1 MPDRKPNNIA
11 LIGNPNVGK
20 TSIFNLL
27 TQEHQQVSNW
37 SGSTVKSFG
46 KLIKHNNI
54 DINILDLPGIDDLTL
69 PDSVITKDQ
78 LATKQYL
85 KDNDIDLIVNVVDAN
100 FLEKNL
106 YLTLQLLELKIPV
119 IVIINKIDSANNN
132 NLQIKHNEIA
142 KHLGCPTLPFSATKT
157 QTNSLDIIKNY
168 MLNPKVNNYFKV
180 TYDAKIEQ
188 QIQQAPQAN
197 RFLSLLKVVNNN
209 TVEDADMLVATARY
223 DASSFITS
231 NYIKHNKHKSSKNL
245 LDSLFLHK
253 YLGVPLFFLIMY
265 SVLMCSIA
273 TSNIFI
279 NFFDI
284 MSSYFLVDYS
294 GFLLNGINAPPFLI
308 DLLCN
313 GVGRGLQTVITFVP
327 VILSLF
333 FYLSLLESSGYLSR
347 AEFLIDAVMRR
358 IGLPGK
364 AFIPMILGFG
374 CSVPAIMATRR
385 LSGSN
390 ERIIVGMM
398 SPFMSCGAR
407 LPTYTMFATAF
418 FYEHASYMVMS
429 LYLVGILAAIGTGL
443 LLKNI
448 IYLDSKSNQIIEF
461 SDYQLPSVV
470 NNSKRAIYKTKKFIK
485 ESSMIIVL
493 VTTCLSLVS
502 MIEIEQDDKNVPLL
516 EVAAK
521 GVSPV
526 FSPFGIEED
535 NWQAV
540 VGIITGLFAKEVIIG
555 SLSELYATSLVK
567 DKAPAKPDFQKYF
580 QQAVNSVYQ
589 VLPFVDVSNNL
600 DLNEDSTVINLQK
613 NFKDPLSA
621 FAYLLFILL
630 YTPCITAVFALK
642 KEFGC
647 KWAAFSSCWSLLL
660 AYTVAIFF
668 YTLVKISSDVFASG
682 ALLAFLVLLWVL
694 LYNLLKKIKIK
705 NNSISIVEI
714 D

>member
-1 MPDRKPNNIA
+1 MPDNKPNNIA

-46 KLIKHNNI
+46 KLIKHNNV

-78 LATKQYL
+78 LVTKQYL
-85 KDNDIDLIVNVVDAN
+85 KDNNVDLIVNVVDAN

-106 YLTLQLLELKIPV
+106 YLTLQLLELKVPV

-142 KHLGCPTLPFSATKT
+142 KHLGCPTLLFSATKT
-157 QTNSLDIIKNY
+157 QINSLDIIKNY

-197 RFLSLLKVVNNN
+197 RFLSLLEVVNNN

-231 NYIKHNKHKSSKNL
+231 NYIKQNKYKSSKSL

-294 GFLLNGINAPPFLI
+294 GFLLNSINAPPFLT
-308 DLLCN
+308 DLICN

-461 SDYQLPSVV
+461 ADYQLPSVA
-470 NNSKRAIYKTKKFIK
+470 NTFKRAIHKTKKFIK

-502 MIEIEQDDKNVPLL
+502 MIEIEQDNKNVPLL

-555 SLSELYATSLVK
+555 SLSELYATSLAK
-567 DKAPAKPDFQKYF
+567 DQAPIKPDLQKYL

-589 VLPFVDVSNNL
+589 VLPFVDASNDL

-668 YTLVKISSDVFASG
+668 YTLVQISADSLTSV
-682 ALLAFLVLLWVL
+682 ALLAFLVLLWFL